1 MLDGSRELTGRWL
14 EELLPF
20 EPTGDQLTAFE
31 AFKVYDGQI
40 HAVEAFIRILPL
52 ELAKGG
58 WD

>member
-1 MLDGSRELTGRWL
+1 
-14 EELLPF
+14 
-20 EPTGDQLTAFE
+20 
-31 AFKVYDGQI
+31 VYDGQI

>member
-1 MLDGSRELTGRWL
+1 
-14 EELLPF
+14 LLRLNWGVR

-52 ELAKGG
+52 ALAKGG